1 MSITAIEGGGT
12 LTVVVTEVS
21 QERAKGSQ
29 HLSEGERGGRKDKPT
44 ARELP
49 TAPTGS
55 R

>member
-1 MSITAIEGGGT
+1 MIINEFGLNESRRF
-12 LTVVVTEVS
+12 VTEVS